1 MERRT
6 FLSLPLAGMA
16 VASGSVG
23 AFTAEFEKFSR
34 AAYGQ
39 DWRLVV
45 PYYWTSTPVG
55 EVAAAR
61 KNAP

>member
-16 VASGSVG
+16 VASGAVG

-34 AAYGQ
+34 AAYEQ
-39 DWRLVV
+39 AL
-45 PYYWTSTPVG
+45 
-55 EVAAAR
+55 AAGDSLLLDFYAGW
-61 KNAP
+61 